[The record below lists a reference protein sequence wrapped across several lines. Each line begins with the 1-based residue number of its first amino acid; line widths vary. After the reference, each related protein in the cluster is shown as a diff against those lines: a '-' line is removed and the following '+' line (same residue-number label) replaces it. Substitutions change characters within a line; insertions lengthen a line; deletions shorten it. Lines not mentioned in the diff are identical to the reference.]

1 MRDLC
6 LNQDITAGR
15 SRGQV
20 RWEGC
25 RKNCNTLLLD
35 VEGCVECGRGGE
47 RGVVPWG
54 GMMAVEDRTR
64 GVRVWTSWVGNRQ
77 SFPWFTWQFIA
88 IWS

>member
-20 RWEGC
+20 CWEGC

-35 VEGCVECGRGGE
+35 VEGGVESGRGGG
-47 RGVVPWG
+47 RSVVPWG
-54 GMMAVEDRTR
+54 GMMAVEDRTG
-64 GVRVWTSWVGNRQ
+64 GVCVWTSWVGNCQ
-77 SFPWFTWQFIA
+77 SSP
-88 IWS
+88 